1 MRHLIVLSA
10 FVAALATAGSAAG
23 GGWATVGFA
32 PLPDG
37 TVAGETWTPE
47 ITVLQHGQTPLGGL
61 TPVVTISGDGDT
73 QTFTALETSEAGVYE
88 ADVVFPTS
96 GEWRIVIDSGFG
108 ESTVTY
114 GPVAIGSPAGAPG
127 SSPLVPVLVALGAL
141 ALTAAAAFGVVR
153 QRRLTPAS

>member
-1 MRHLIVLSA
+1 MRYVIVLSTLA
-10 FVAALATAGSAAG
+10 VALAGAGAAAG

-37 TVAGETWTPE
+37 TAAGETWSPE

-61 TPVVTISGDGDT
+61 TPVVTISSDSDT
-73 QTFTALETSEAGVYE
+73 RTFTALETSEVGVYE

-108 ESTVTY
+108 ESIVTY
-114 GPVAIGSPAGAPG
+114 GPMAIGSPTGAPG
-127 SSPLVPVLVALGAL
+127 SFPLAPVLVVVGAL